1 VPDVDELVEG
11 DAVEVAC
18 ENARRKAEA
27 VEGDLVVGV
36 DPVVSLRDRLFG
48 KPRDAEH
55 AREMLTAL
63 SGETHRVVSG
73 LAMRRDGAIE
83 VVAAET
89 HVRFRDLDGLLDWYL
104 PHGEWRERAGGYAI
118 QGRGAAFM
126 RRITGDY
133 LNVVGL
139 PVAAM
144 LDRWPGVLGLAR

>member
-1 VPDVDELVEG
+1 MPDVEEIAEG
-11 DAVEVAC
+11 DAVEVAR

-27 VEGDLVVGV
+27 VEGDLVIGV
-36 DPVVSLRDRLFG
+36 DTVVSLADRLFG
-48 KPRDAEH
+48 KPRDADD
-55 AREMLTAL
+55 ARAMLTAL
-63 SGETHRVVSG
+63 CGETHRVVSG
-73 LAMRRDGAIE
+73 LAVKTSGETE

-89 HVRFRDLDGLLDWYL
+89 HVTFRAAESLIDWYL

-118 QGRGAAFM
+118 QGRGAAFV

-144 LDRWPGVLGLAR
+144 LDRWPGVLDLAR

>member
-1 VPDVDELVEG
+1 MPGVDEVEQG
-11 DAVEVAC
+11 EPLTVAC

-27 VEGDLVVGV
+27 VDGDLVIGV
-36 DPVVSLRDRLFG
+36 DTIVTLGGAIHG
-48 KPRDAEH
+48 KPRDEAH
-55 AREMLTAL
+55 ARAMLETL
-63 SGETHRVVSG
+63 CGETHTVISG
-73 LAMRRDGAIE
+73 LALRRGDQTE

-89 HVRFRDLDGLLDWYL
+89 QVEFRPAGGLIDWYL

-118 QGRGAAFM
+118 QGRGAAFV

-144 LDRWPGVLGLAR
+144 LDRWPGVLDLAR